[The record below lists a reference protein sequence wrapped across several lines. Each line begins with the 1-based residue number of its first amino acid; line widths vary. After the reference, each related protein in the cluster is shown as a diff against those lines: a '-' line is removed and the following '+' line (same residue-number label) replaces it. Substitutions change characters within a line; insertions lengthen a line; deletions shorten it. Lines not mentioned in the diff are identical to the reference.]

1 MRIAVCISAA
11 ALAAAC
17 ASAPETPS
25 VFASVETEPVKSSDD
40 AADDPAIWVNAA
52 DPSASL
58 ILGTDKQAGLYVYD
72 LSGAVVQFLPAGE
85 LNNVD
90 LRQNVEIRGWTGDIA
105 AASNRTDNSV
115 TLFVVE
121 DGAVAETGSFPS
133 LIDEPYGLCMGL
145 WNGDVFAFVAY
156 KTGDL
161 IAYRLAGPGGGE
173 EAARVKLD
181 SQLEGCVFDDET
193 GVLYIGEEARGVW
206 KTRFDG
212 AAFTA
217 PALIDAVAGPSG
229 VKADVE
235 GLALYKTGAETGY
248 LLASSQGNDSYAVYR
263 REGDNAFVTRFSI
276 AAGATIDGSEETD
289 GIEASSA
296 ALGDAF
302 PEGVFIAQD
311 GFNAPKGS
319 PQNFKIVDWRAIG
332 AIIEAA
338 QAGAGN

>member
-1 MRIAVCISAA
+1 MRTAAAISIA
-11 ALAAAC
+11 ALAVAC
-17 ASAPETPS
+17 ASGPQTPA
-25 VFASVETEPVKSSDD
+25 VFAVAETEPVKSVDD

-72 LSGAVVQFLPAGE
+72 FSGAVVQFLPSGE

-90 LRQNVEIRGWTGDIA
+90 LRQNVKIGGWSGDIA

-115 TLFVVE
+115 TLFVIE
-121 DGAVAETGSFPS
+121 DGAVSETGSFPS
-133 LIDEPYGLCMGL
+133 LIEEPYGLCMGV
-145 WNGDVFAFVAY
+145 WSGGVFAFVAY

-173 EAARVKLD
+173 EAARVKLE

-193 GVLYIGEEARGVW
+193 GFLYIGEENRGVW
-206 KTRFDG
+206 KAGFDG
-212 AAFTA
+212 EAFAA

-229 VKADVE
+229 VAADVE
-235 GLALYKTGAETGY
+235 GLALYKTGAGKGY
-248 LLASSQGNDSYAVYR
+248 LIASSQGNNSYAVYR
-263 REGDNAFVTRFSI
+263 REGGNDFVTRFSV
-276 AAGATIDGSEETD
+276 APGEVIDGSEETD

-296 ALGDAF
+296 NFGDAF
-302 PEGVFIAQD
+302 PNGVFIAQD

-319 PQNFKIVDWRAIG
+319 PQNFKIVDWRGIA
-332 AIIEAA
+332 AVIEAA
-338 QAGAGN
+338 EAGAAN